1 MKAIIMCPLCGTEG
15 EYDDP
20 RYNNGY
26 YDFSGKLDPKHIFN
40 ICNYCKDI
48 IKEDRYLTEEDL
60 ESPEDKNPDY

>member
-1 MKAIIMCPLCGTEG
+1 MKALICCPLCDTCG

-26 YDFSGKLDPKHIFN
+26 YDFSGKKDPKCIYN

-48 IKEDRYLTEEDL
+48 IKNDRYMEDW
-60 ESPEDKNPDY
+60 